1 MKKILLRGVVL
12 AMLFCMEASGQTV
25 QMMNLSIPADASRV
39 RVYGNTVYAG
49 TSAGLYS
56 FDLGLRDGWQPCGF
70 DGVNVK
76 DFVKCGDAI
85 TAISDVG
92 WAAEEGLNAG
102 THLLR
107 SEDNGNTWQDV
118 SPYVMNPNDRWNT
131 YTFYYELAQA
141 ANSPE
146 QVYCLLTTRQVSTV
160 ARDMSSMIARV
171 SSDGGATWT
180 DHNSWP
186 YSYVFYHMAI
196 DASQP
201 AHVLLCYLDN
211 AVMTPSPSLMTTD
224 DGFSTLNGGP
234 IYESFDAEPYD
245 GEERPAVVSDAV
257 FVPLSGEGSSMVVAS
272 SPDKGV
278 LEVYA
283 NNKDG
288 KPVNRFR
295 MLNSTVRFQRMTSGP
310 SADGILYGLSV
321 DNVEGGQQVGLWR
334 SADGGY
340 VWNQEDIQNVDEAAE
355 ADWQISA
362 SGSCLCVYAD
372 KHLFVY
378 GMGEDGVVNGVREI
392 LPQSA
397 AATNPEVYTLDGLKP
412 ASVGTKDGKADLSGL
427 PRGIYVVKSGGMA
440 RKVAVK

>member
-1 MKKILLRGVVL
+1 MKRVLLRGVVL

-25 QMMNLSIPADASRV
+25 QMMNLGIPADASRV

-56 FDLGLRDGWQPCGF
+56 YDLGLRDGWQPCGF

-224 DGFSTLNGGP
+224 DRFSTLNGGP
-234 IYESFDAEPYD
+234 ITESYEIEPYN
-245 GEERPAVVSDAV
+245 GEDRPVVVSDAA
-257 FVPLSGEGSSMVVAS
+257 FIQHSDDGSSMVVAN

-278 LEVYA
+278 LEVYVHYV
-283 NNKDG
+283 NG
-288 KPVNRFR
+288 EKPVNYFR
-295 MLNSTVRFQRMTSGP
+295 MLNSDVRFLRMIDSSSEP
-310 SADGILYGLSV
+310 NVLYGVSV
-321 DNVEGGQQVGLWR
+321 ADEDGGQQLGLWR
-334 SADGGY
+334 SDDGGTTWELQCSRT
-340 VWNQEDIQNVDEAAE
+340 VRQATTTNWK
-355 ADWQISA
+355 
-362 SGSCLCVYAD
+362 LCEHGGRVYVYAD
-372 KHLFVY
+372 KNLFICSTNV
-378 GMGEDGVVNGVREI
+378 GVATGV
-392 LPQSA
+392 SDDT
-397 AATNPEVYTLDGLKP
+397 ATEPTNTEVFTLDGVRV
-412 ASVGTKDGKADLSGL
+412 SVGKGALRNL
-427 PRGIYVVKSGGMA
+427 PRGIYVVKSGGKA

>member
-1 MKKILLRGVVL
+1 MKRICLFLFSTLICNVALNAQTLSMRDLRL
-12 AMLFCMEASGQTV
+12 
-25 QMMNLSIPADASRV
+25 PADVSRV
-39 RVYGNTVYAG
+39 RVYDNKVYAG
-49 TSAGLYS
+49 TVGGLYTY
-56 FDLGLRDGWQPCGF
+56 DLSKGGGWQLCGF

-92 WAAEEGLNAG
+92 WAADEGLNAG

-107 SEDNGNTWQDV
+107 SEDNGKTWQDV

-224 DGFSTLNGGP
+224 DRFSTLNGGP
-234 IYESFDAEPYD
+234 ITESYEIEPYN
-245 GEERPAVVSDAV
+245 GEDRPVVVSDAA
-257 FVPLSGEGSSMVVAS
+257 FIQHSDDIRLYSA
-272 SPDKGV
+272 
-278 LEVYA
+278 VY
-283 NNKDG
+283 
-288 KPVNRFR
+288 
-295 MLNSTVRFQRMTSGP
+295 S
-310 SADGILYGLSV
+310 YH
-321 DNVEGGQQVGLWR
+321 
-334 SADGGY
+334 
-340 VWNQEDIQNVDEAAE
+340 AE
-355 ADWQISA
+355 SRI
-362 SGSCLCVYAD
+362 
-372 KHLFVY
+372 
-378 GMGEDGVVNGVREI
+378 
-392 LPQSA
+392 
-397 AATNPEVYTLDGLKP
+397 
-412 ASVGTKDGKADLSGL
+412 
-427 PRGIYVVKSGGMA
+427 
-440 RKVAVK
+440 